1 MRISDWSSDVC
12 SSDLGWRTSSCA
24 ASVPAVHE
32 ADEDLLKRT
41 LAGIEV
47 LEVDAVRGQPAQ
59 QVGDAGFLGLGVEGV
74 DKRLAIVGQLE
85 RQRGQLVGYALER
98 RWQRKGQWLTAEPAH
113 QRVL

>member
-32 ADEDLLKRT
+32 ADEDLLQRT

-74 DKRLAIVGQLE
+74 DQRLAIVGQLE
-85 RQRGQLVGYALER
+85 RPREIGRVSCRER
-98 RWQRKGQWLTAEPAH
+98 VCQYVYISVVA
-113 QRVL
+113 V